1 MFFAGLRIG
10 LQEVRLDIVSFDLFQ
25 NLVRAVLSLILKIED
40 GIYEMLAFEG
50 PETVLETEARKDS
63 VVVERGLTIQIEL
76 SRPPSSS
83 PVLQFSPEGVE
94 IVAAT
99 LRAKS

>member
-1 MFFAGLRIG
+1 MFFASLRIG
-10 LQEVRLDIVSFDLFQ
+10 HQKVRLDVVSFDLFQ
-25 NLVRAVLSLILKIED
+25 NLVCAVLSLILKIKD
-40 GIYEMLAFEG
+40 GIYEVLAFEG
-50 PETVLETEARKDS
+50 AETVLETEARKNG
-63 VVVERGLTIQIEL
+63 VVVERSLTVQVQL
-76 SRPPSSS
+76 GCPPSSS